1 SGGSCQAPATAKKNA
16 DSVLTY
22 LDDVMQE
29 FDLES
34 NQQIGTLLNA
44 IQEADEE
51 DDNPRDDDDGD
62 GD

>member
-1 SGGSCQAPATAKKNA
+1 
-16 DSVLTY
+16 VLTY

>member
-1 SGGSCQAPATAKKNA
+1 MNA

-34 NQQIGTLLNA
+34 NQQIGTLLN
-44 IQEADEE
+44 
-51 DDNPRDDDDGD
+51 
-62 GD
+62 